1 MAPQKQPRPAWL
13 TKGRGRGKD
22 DAEIAR
28 LEVAIAAG
36 APPPGSAA
44 PAADAAEAKKASLCG
59 ARNFDQ
65 LPLSS
70 PPLEGL
76 KACKYR
82 ARTAIQRAALPHAR
96 AGRDVLGAA
105 KTGSGKTL
113 AFLVPV
119 RRPLRPT
126 GLAESSRRSPASAQA
141 IEKLFRLRW
150 SRDDGVGCL
159 VITPTRELAMQI
171 FDELRCVFSS
181 LALGLAV

>member
-70 PPLEGL
+70 PTLEGL
-76 KACKYR
+76 KACKYK
-82 ARTAIQRAALPHAR
+82 AMTAIQRAALPHAL

-113 AFLVPV
+113 AFLVPAV
-119 RRPLRPT
+119 ELLAKVGWKARAGT
-126 GLAESSRRSPASAQA
+126 GAVVSGEVCAPSGATAPRFSAN
-141 IEKLFRLRW
+141 R
-150 SRDDGVGCL
+150 V
-159 VITPTRELAMQI
+159 T
-171 FDELRCVFSS
+171 
-181 LALGLAV
+181 